1 MSEKKY
7 LPIAG
12 IDDNNL
18 AKPIKVDNQ
27 NNLKVVFG
35 GKSAD
40 GEQDVYGASF
50 ELDENNLPVLRI
62 IDANPWAYNSATDE
76 LKVITRKRTSS
87 KVVIFDNVEKR
98 DKITMNSPIIDASSF
113 SKITILAFSTL
124 DKTLSLNFN
133 EASATQFG
141 RGARLSSDGLPAIS
155 IDIPSGKQETII
167 ITSKDWPM
175 LEGPIP
181 NFRLSAHFWEDDAPT
196 TGSFTVVFLY
206 EER

>member
-7 LPIAG
+7 LSIAG

-40 GEQDVYGASF
+40 GEQDVYGVSF

-76 LKVITRKRTSS
+76 LKVIARKRTSS
-87 KVVIFDNVEKR
+87 KVVIFDNVAKR
-98 DKITMNSPIIDASSF
+98 DKVAMHSPVIDASSF

-124 DKTLSLNFN
+124 DKMLTLNFN
-133 EASATQFG
+133 EASTTQFG
-141 RGARLSSDGLPAIS
+141 RGTRLASDEFPATS
-155 IDIPSGKQETII
+155 IDITPDKAETII

-181 NFRLSAHFWEDDAPT
+181 NFTLSTSFWEVEAPT